1 MDCLIVEDNEL
12 AILSLK
18 KCIERDGSIHVK
30 NIFNTAEEVFTY
42 LNTNSC
48 DLLFLDIEMSGMS
61 GIDLLK
67 KLVNAPNIIIISAKP
82 DYAAEAFNFD
92 VADYIVKP
100 LTYERFEK
108 AILKVKTIQ
117 ENIQASSKDFFYL
130 KQQHKMI
137 QIYFKD
143 ILYVEA
149 LADYVSIY
157 TPKNRY
163 TILSTMKAVENQFP
177 KRDFM
182 RVHRSFIVR
191 LDKIREIEENTIS
204 VEGKLIP
211 ISRSNKE
218 EFQKRINLI

>member
-1 MDCLIVEDNEL
+1 MDCIIVEDNEL
-12 AILSLK
+12 AILSIK
-18 KCIERDGSIHVK
+18 KCIERNG
-30 NIFNTAEEVFTY
+30 NIQIKKIFSSAEEASAY
-42 LNTNSC
+42 LINDVC
-48 DLLFLDIEMSGMS
+48 DVLFLDVEMGNMS

-67 KLVNAPNIIIISAKP
+67 QLINAPNIIIISAKP

-108 AILKVKTIQ
+108 AIQKVKTIQ
-117 ENIQASSKDFFYL
+117 ENLQTSSKDFFYL
-130 KQQHKMI
+130 KQQQKMV
-137 QIYFKD
+137 QLFFKD
-143 ILYVEA
+143 VIYIEA
-149 LADYVSIY
+149 LADYVNIH
-157 TPKNRY
+157 TATTRY

-177 KRDFM
+177 KKDFM

-191 LDKIREIEENTIS
+191 LDKIREIEENTIT

-218 EFQKRINLI
+218 EFQKKINLI

>member
-1 MDCLIVEDNEL
+1 MDCIIVEDNEL
-12 AILSLK
+12 AILSIK
-18 KCIERDGSIHVK
+18 KCIERNGDIHIK
-30 NIFNTAEEVFTY
+30 KIFSSAEEASAY
-42 LNTNSC
+42 LTHDFC
-48 DLLFLDIEMSGMS
+48 DLLFLDVEMGNMS

-67 KLVNAPNIIIISAKP
+67 QLINAPNIIIISAKP

-117 ENIQASSKDFFYL
+117 ENLQASSKDFFYL
-130 KQQHKMI
+130 KQQQKMV
-137 QIYFKD
+137 QLFFKD
-143 ILYVEA
+143 VIYIEA
-149 LADYVSIY
+149 LADYVNIY
-157 TPKNRY
+157 TSTNRY

-177 KRDFM
+177 KKDFM

-191 LDKIREIEENTIS
+191 LDKIREIEENTIT

-218 EFQKRINLI
+218 EFQKKINLI

>member
-1 MDCLIVEDNEL
+1 MDCLILEDNEL
-12 AILSLK
+12 AVLSLK
-18 KCIERDGSIHVK
+18 KCIERIGNIHIKKV
-30 NIFNTAEEVFTY
+30 FNSAEEVFGY
-42 LNTNSC
+42 LSNDSC

-67 KLVNAPNIIIISAKP
+67 QLVNAPNIIIISAKP

-157 TPKNRY
+157 TPNSRY

-177 KRDFM
+177 KKDFM
-182 RVHRSFIVR
+182 RIHRSFIVR

>member
-1 MDCLIVEDNEL
+1 MECIIVEDNEL
-12 AILSLK
+12 ATLSLK
-18 KCIERDGSIHVK
+18 KCIERSGSIQIK
-30 NIFNTAEEVFTY
+30 KIFTSAEEAFTF

-48 DLLFLDIEMSGMS
+48 DLLFLDIEMKGMS

-67 KLVNAPNIIIISAKP
+67 QLINAPNIIIISAKP

-100 LTYERFEK
+100 LSYDRFEK
-108 AILKVKTIQ
+108 AIQKVKTIQ
-117 ENIQASSKDFFYL
+117 ENLQASSKDFFYL
-130 KQQHKMI
+130 KQQQKMV
-137 QIYFKD
+137 QLFFKD
-143 ILYVEA
+143 VLYVEA
-149 LADYVSIY
+149 LADYVNIHTS
-157 TPKNRY
+157 TNRY

-177 KRDFM
+177 KTDFM

-218 EFQKRINLI
+218 EFQKKINLI

>member
-1 MDCLIVEDNEL
+1 MDCVIVEDNEL

-18 KCIERDGSIHVK
+18 KCIERNGHLHLEK
-30 NIFNTAEEVFTY
+30 IFNTAEAVFEY
-42 LNTNSC
+42 LSVHTC
-48 DLLFLDIEMSGMS
+48 DILFLDIEMQGMS

-67 KLVNAPNIIIISAKP
+67 QLVNAPNVVIISTKP

-100 LTYERFEK
+100 LSYDRFEK
-108 AILKVKTIQ
+108 AIQKVKIIK
-117 ENIQASSKDFFYL
+117 ENIQTSNKDFFYL
-130 KQQHKMI
+130 KQNHKMV
-137 QIYFKD
+137 QIFFKD
-143 ILYVEA
+143 VLYIEA
-149 LADYVSIY
+149 LADYVNIH
-157 TPKNRY
+157 TTNTRY
-163 TILSTMKAVENQFP
+163 TILSTMKAIENQFP
-177 KRDFM
+177 KKDFM

-218 EFQKRINLI
+218 EFQRKINLI